1 LLAGAI
7 DELHLA
13 LSPVVLG
20 VGEALFAGIDLPG
33 LGYQVT
39 GSVPTEEERQRA
51 VTLLGE
57 ARAEGIPSTHAIEV
71 RPAAKPADEGA
82 SVADIRYPP
91 EPA

>member
-1 LLAGAI
+1 MILDRFAAGYVTIDGLAI
-7 DELHLA
+7 E
-13 LSPVVLG
+13 
-20 VGEALFAGIDLPG
+20 EAGDSVR
-33 LGYQVT
+33 VT